1 LIVKNSLNSAI
12 LVNLVQV
19 TLSMYHFYDANQA
32 IGCFKFLFATTKFVH
47 SRILHKKRYILLK
60 TVSANGWVPT

>member
-1 LIVKNSLNSAI
+1 LLIVKNSLNSAI

-19 TLSMYHFYDANQA
+19 TLSMYHFYD
-32 IGCFKFLFATTKFVH
+32 GCFKFLFATTKFVH